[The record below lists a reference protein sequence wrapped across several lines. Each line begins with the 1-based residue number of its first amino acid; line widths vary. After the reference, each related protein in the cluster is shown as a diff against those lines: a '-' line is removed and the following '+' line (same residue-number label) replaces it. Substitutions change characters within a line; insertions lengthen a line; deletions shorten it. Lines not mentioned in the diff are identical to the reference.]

1 MIELEKVRKVG
12 KVRKSGSQKVWKV
25 AELQSWRVGQLEKE
39 PKLKHM
45 PFKFEKLIVWQKS
58 LDLSAIVHDVTK
70 KFPKEELYV
79 LTAQI
84 KRAADSVSLNIAE
97 GSTGQTNAEFNRF
110 LSIALR
116 SNIEVV
122 GCFFLASKRNI
133 INEEDFNKV
142 YTSCEEILVMINALR
157 RSLNSKK

>member
-1 MIELEKVRKVG
+1 
-12 KVRKSGSQKVWKV
+12 
-25 AELQSWRVGQLEKE
+25 
-39 PKLKHM
+39 M

-58 LDLSAIVHDVTK
+58 LDLSGHVSEIAK
-70 KFPKEELYV
+70 KFPKDELYV

-97 GSTGQTNAEFNRF
+97 GSTGQTNAEFKRF

-122 GCFFLASKRNI
+122 GCIFLTQKRSI
-133 INEEDFNKV
+133 ISELDFNKV
-142 YTSCEEILVMINALR
+142 YSSCEEILVMINALK
-157 RSLNSKK
+157 RSLN